1 MTDLHID
8 SKPRR
13 GGILQGSGE
22 LLRRKELRN
31 GRRTLR
37 SWPLLPVP
45 ALPPGGGL
53 HVGPVV
59 EWPQGDAIDS
69 GDDWQDRP
77 DERDLGRDFG
87 LVPDASIGCES
98 VGYLQAATRSRALK
112 ICLLASVALH
122 LCCAV
127 FLISMPAP
135 DAVEIVGGGAVSV
148 MLVGEQAFDSLAAGK
163 ADGEEVAQPVE
174 ETKAAETAEQPVEAT
189 TTQALVEPVAIETTA
204 SELLN
209 PATQSASA
217 ATAEPVETSS
227 VPEEVVQALTETQEI
242 TPTQS
247 VAPTENLPI
256 DSTSRSETGELAQL
270 APTEPL
276 PQKQAETTETPP
288 VEPLKVSEPAKPVEK
303 PEKKP
308 VEKKATTP
316 KKVEKAK
323 VDEKKLAARKQA
335 ETDQEAKRAP
345 AKSRKGE
352 SGEANANAQRGASA
366 ASNSQASAEPGN
378 AAASN
383 YPGKVAAKLR
393 RALKY
398 PKSAVSS
405 SRGET
410 QVAFTVLSDGSATGI
425 RVVSSSGSAVLDQA
439 AMDAVKRASPF
450 PPIPAEAG
458 RKQWPFAVP
467 VLFKR

>member
-31 GRRTLR
+31 GRRTFR

-45 ALPPGGGL
+45 AVLPGAGL
-53 HVGPVV
+53 QVGPVV
-59 EWPQGDAIDS
+59 EWPQGDAIDG

-77 DERDLGRDFG
+77 DERDLGQDFA
-87 LVPDASIGCES
+87 LVPEASVWCES
-98 VGYLQAATRSRALK
+98 VGHLQAATRSRALR
-112 ICLLASVALH
+112 ICLLASLALH

-135 DAVEIVGGGAVSV
+135 EAVEIAGGGAVSV
-148 MLVGEQAFDSLAAGK
+148 MLVGEQAFDSLAAGEVE
-163 ADGEEVAQPVE
+163 GEEVEQPVE
-174 ETKAAETAEQPVEAT
+174 ETKAAETAERPVEAT
-189 TTQALVEPVAIETTA
+189 TTQELVEPVAIETTT
-204 SELLN
+204 SEPLS
-209 PATQSASA
+209 PVTQSTSA
-217 ATAEPVETSS
+217 VTAEPVETTF
-227 VPEEVVQALTETQEI
+227 VPEEVKQALTETQDA

-247 VAPTENLPI
+247 VAPTENLAI
-256 DSTSRSETGELAQL
+256 DSTSRSETGELAQV
-270 APTEPL
+270 ASTEPL
-276 PQKQAETTETPP
+276 PQRQAETAETPP
-288 VEPLKVSEPAKPVEK
+288 VEPLKLSEPTRPERKPA
-303 PEKKP
+303 
-308 VEKKATTP
+308 EKKASTP

-323 VDEKKLAARKQA
+323 TDEKKLAARKQA
-335 ETDQEAKRAP
+335 ETDREAKRAP

-366 ASNSQASAEPGN
+366 ASNSQARAEPGN
-378 AAASN
+378 AVVSN
-383 YPGKVAAKLR
+383 YPGKVVAKLR

-398 PKSAVSS
+398 PKSAVSN

-410 QVAFTVLSDGSATGI
+410 QVAFTVLADGSATGI
-425 RVVSSSGSAVLDQA
+425 RVVSSSGSPVLDQA
-439 AMDAVKRASPF
+439 ALDAVSRAAPF

-458 RKQWPFAVP
+458 RGQWPFAVP
-467 VLFKR
+467 VFFKR